1 MMLPT
6 QPHILIGAYRVGC
19 WERTLPACQE
29 TLCTDG
35 AATSSRLRGLRAFVV
50 EKSGGNQRHLACQAK
65 PYRATIWMR
74 KSDNQDENL

>member
-1 MMLPT
+1 MLPA

-35 AATSSRLRGLRAFVV
+35 AATSSRLRDLRAFVV
-50 EKSGGNQRHLACQAK
+50 EKK
-65 PYRATIWMR
+65 R
-74 KSDNQDENL
+74 K